1 MDVTENVPLE
11 NVEPAV
17 PAPAAGIRWGRIVI
31 WIVVALVLMFVALGL
46 VNAFAT
52 QPQEGAAPDFTLET
66 YGGESY
72 TLSELR
78 GQVVVVNFWA
88 SWCLPCAQEA
98 PALEAVWQDY
108 KDQGVM
114 FLGVDYVD
122 SEAQALEYL
131 SDHGV
136 TYPNGPDLGTRIS
149 DAYHIR
155 GVPETFV
162 VNAEGEV
169 TFFAQQALTYEQLAS
184 EIDRALAGR

>member
-1 MDVTENVPLE
+1 MDVTENV
-11 NVEPAV
+11 EPASQSSGT
-17 PAPAAGIRWGRIVI
+17 GIRWGRIIV
-31 WIVVALVLMFVALGL
+31 WIAVALVLLFVALGL

-52 QPQEGAAPDFTLET
+52 QPQEGVAPDFTLET
-66 YGGESY
+66 YGGDTY

-88 SWCLPCAQEA
+88 SWCQPCAQEA

-131 SDHGV
+131 SEHGV

-162 VNAEGEV
+162 INAEGEV
-169 TFFAQQALTYEQLAS
+169 TYFAQQALSYDQLAFQ
-184 EIDRALAGR
+184 IDRALAGR